1 MVWVLVEVDH
11 EERNYKA
18 TQEQEDGLL
27 LPQKSLTVVCD
38 AAIIKALKDISQM
51 LLISE
56 ELEPVIY
63 CLGLTILSDQRR
75 VLREDQEIT
84 LNRLEYQLLLKLAQ
98 HPKRIFTREQ
108 LCQELYGQD
117 SFDYDNALN
126 CLVSSLRKKIEYDST
141 RPRYIKTVR
150 GVGYR
155 FHAPDE

>member
-1 MVWVLVEVDH
+1 MIMTFKD
-11 EERNYKA
+11 EEEHILQ
-18 TQEQEDGLL
+18 QEL
-27 LPQKSLTVVCD
+27 SL
-38 AAIIKALKDISQM
+38 LKDVTQTVMISTE
-51 LLISE
+51 SE
-56 ELEPVIY
+56 QVMSFPGV
-63 CLGLTILSDQRR
+63 TILTDQRR
-75 VLREDQEIT
+75 VLREEQEIA

-141 RPRYIKTVR
+141 HPQYIKTVR

-155 FHAPDE
+155 FHAPEE

>member
-1 MVWVLVEVDH
+1 MTFKDEEEHILQQVL
-11 EERNYKA
+11 
-18 TQEQEDGLL
+18 
-27 LPQKSLTVVCD
+27 SL
-38 AAIIKALKDISQM
+38 LKDVTQTVMISTE
-51 LLISE
+51 SE
-56 ELEPVIY
+56 QVMSFPGV
-63 CLGLTILSDQRR
+63 TILTDQRR
-75 VLREDQEIT
+75 VLREEQEIA

-141 RPRYIKTVR
+141 HTQYIKTVR

-155 FHAPDE
+155 FHAPEE

>member
-1 MVWVLVEVDH
+1 MIMTFKD
-11 EERNYKA
+11 EEEHIL
-18 TQEQEDGLL
+18 QQIL
-27 LPQKSLTVVCD
+27 SL
-38 AAIIKALKDISQM
+38 LKDVTQTVMIST
-51 LLISE
+51 
-56 ELEPVIY
+56 ELEQVMSFPGV
-63 CLGLTILSDQRR
+63 TILTDQRR
-75 VLREDQEIT
+75 VLREEQEIA

-141 RPRYIKTVR
+141 HPQYIKTVR

-155 FHAPDE
+155 FHAPEE

>member
-1 MVWVLVEVDH
+1 MTFKD
-11 EERNYKA
+11 EEEHIL
-18 TQEQEDGLL
+18 QQIL
-27 LPQKSLTVVCD
+27 SL
-38 AAIIKALKDISQM
+38 LKDVTQTVMIST
-51 LLISE
+51 
-56 ELEPVIY
+56 ELEQVMSFPGV
-63 CLGLTILSDQRR
+63 TILTDQRR
-75 VLREDQEIT
+75 VLREEQEIA

-141 RPRYIKTVR
+141 HPQYIKTVR

-155 FHAPDE
+155 FHAPEE